1 MRPALF
7 LLILGLTAG
16 MAQAAEAAKPVALQ
30 ATGPVIELSAEAR
43 RTAPNDLARASAFSE
58 ATDSNPRDLAKKVNA
73 ITAQA
78 LTTARTYP
86 TVKVQ
91 SAGTHTWP
99 NYDKGGRI
107 TAWRMRSTL
116 QLESRDITAL
126 TELLGQLQGSMG
138 VGQVAFMPSPE
149 TQHKVEDAVIV
160 DAIAAFEARARL
172 VAGSLKKSWKLRQ
185 LNIGNVGGNRPPFMP
200 MARAA
205 LASDAI
211 PVEAGESQISITVS
225 GQIELE

>member
-1 MRPALF
+1 MRTLLPILF
-7 LLILGLTAG
+7 LVLASGAT
-16 MAQAAEAAKPVALQ
+16 QAAEAAKPQGTL
-30 ATGPVIELSAEAR
+30 IELSAEAS

-58 ATDSNPRDLAKKVNA
+58 ASDANPRDLAKKVNGV
-73 ITAQA
+73 IAQA
-78 LTTARTYP
+78 LAGARAYP

-99 NYDKGGRI
+99 NYDKAGRI
-107 TAWRMRSTL
+107 TGWRMRSNL

-149 TQHKVEDAVIV
+149 THHKVEDAVIV
-160 DAIAAFEARARL
+160 DALAAFEARAKL
-172 VAGSLKKSWKLRQ
+172 VAGSLHKSWKLKTM
-185 LNIGNVGGNRPPFMP
+185 NIGNAGGGRPPIAFQ
-200 MARAA
+200 ARVAM
-205 LASDAI
+205 ASDAL
-211 PVEAGESQISITVS
+211 PVEAGESQISVTVS

>member
-1 MRPALF
+1 MRLSLIF
-7 LLILGLTAG
+7 LVLSAGL
-16 MAQAAEAAKPVALQ
+16 AQAADAAKPVALQ
-30 ATGPVIELSAEAR
+30 TAGPLIELSAEAR
-43 RTAPNDLARASAFSE
+43 RAAPNDLARASAFSE

-73 ITAQA
+73 VIAQA
-78 LTTARTYP
+78 LNTARAHP

-107 TAWRMRSTL
+107 TAWRMRSSL

-149 TQHKVEDAVIV
+149 TLHRVEDAAIV
-160 DAIAAFEARARL
+160 DAIAAFEARAKL
-172 VAGSLKKSWKLRQ
+172 VAGSLKKSWKLKQ
-185 LNIGNVGGNRPPFMP
+185 LNIGHAGGGRPPFMP